1 MKLQDMNVKLQDIT
15 ELQISVLRNVWIT
28 VRISIKCVTVIATF
42 QKFKLIDITQGT
54 FLSFVGS
61 TYLLQDH

>member
-42 QKFKLIDITQGT
+42 
-54 FLSFVGS
+54 
-61 TYLLQDH
+61 